1 MKLFEQAEIQYNTYE
16 LLCEMVEL
24 SHANKERFASRNSP
38 IFNATIAVGMN
49 LGRQCGH
56 TTAVMKYA
64 EEHPSVTIV
73 VGTAEQARRIGGK
86 AFTVDQVERQL
97 DRMDFRCEFKSK
109 VILFDACSSLA
120 VKRLSSDACEY
131 LEKDQIP
138 AMVHVGTVL

>member
-1 MKLFEQAEIQYNTYE
+1 MKLFKKADIQYNTYE

-24 SHANKERFASRNSP
+24 SRANKQRFASRNC
-38 IFNATIAVGMN
+38 TIYNDTITVGMN

-64 EEHPSVTIV
+64 EEHPGVMIV
-73 VGTAEQARRIGGK
+73 VGTLDQARGVRGK

-97 DRMDFRCEFKSK
+97 DRLDFRCEFKHK
-109 VILFDACSSLA
+109 VIIFDACSSSA
-120 VKRLSSDACEY
+120 VKKITSDTCRY
-131 LEKDQIP
+131 LEEDQIP